1 MAPIDKPYQA
11 LGEFSDVVEVVENVK
26 NQIEHSKEMTVETQK
41 IINKV
46 KRSHNPLFKGGRPE
60 RTLKILE
67 NDENKDKST
76 K

>member
-1 MAPIDKPYQA
+1 MKKAW
-11 LGEFSDVVEVVENVK
+11 K
-26 NQIEHSKEMTVETQK
+26 NEKAWKIEKTQKTKKTQK